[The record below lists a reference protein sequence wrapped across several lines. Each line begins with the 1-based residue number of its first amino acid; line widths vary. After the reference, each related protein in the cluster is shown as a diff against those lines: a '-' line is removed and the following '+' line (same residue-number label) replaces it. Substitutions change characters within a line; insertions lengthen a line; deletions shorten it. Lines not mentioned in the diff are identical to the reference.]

1 MEGRREDFEK
11 LLTND
16 LTIECLN
23 SADSQGYNL
32 LEWGTAFSSSDWP
45 IDEELKLRGA
55 EIPSVEGLFRR
66 NVFFIALQYLPP
78 NRKSQFLSLDR
89 IDISGVNKMGDTALH
104 LFLYEEEWKLAEEIL
119 NQFESYDVNI
129 TNSLEDTPLLLAAR
143 LNCEFGLFKK
153 IVNRTNSENVNKADG
168 TGNTALHYA
177 MYNKSEIKVKELLN
191 HKDVDVNV
199 KNNEDNRT
207 ALHLAS
213 NWQYIPMDLF
223 ENILQRSADINAKD
237 KYGNTALHLAIMFRL
252 ESDEFKINQLLG
264 DVRVN
269 VDIKNNEMDTALCL
283 ASKFLTR
290 TRATTFPSDLF
301 KKIIQNSADVNAQDK
316 DGNTPLHIAILR
328 QSEIG
333 AKELL
338 KHNDVNVAVEN
349 NLNQAVYRFDSR
361 YWPDIPE
368 DLAGKIYRKSVYYK
382 NTMTYFII
390 GMFISTVLSICWFVF
405 YE

>member
-1 MEGRREDFEK
+1 
-11 LLTND
+11 
-16 LTIECLN
+16 
-23 SADSQGYNL
+23 
-32 LEWGTAFSSSDWP
+32 
-45 IDEELKLRGA
+45 
-55 EIPSVEGLFRR
+55 
-66 NVFFIALQYLPP
+66 
-78 NRKSQFLSLDR
+78 
-89 IDISGVNKMGDTALH
+89 MGDTALH